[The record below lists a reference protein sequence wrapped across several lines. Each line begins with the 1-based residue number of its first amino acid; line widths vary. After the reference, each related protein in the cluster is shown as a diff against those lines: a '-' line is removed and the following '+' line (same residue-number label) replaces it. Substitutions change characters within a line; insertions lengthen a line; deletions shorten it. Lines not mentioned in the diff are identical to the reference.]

1 MVIKL
6 IHIISGIFSGF
17 FLVGKACDGRSRL
30 LAHTVFRTG
39 AFYAENNQSKE
50 KFWKKKTK
58 EISPYMVFF
67 RSGIF

>member
-1 MVIKL
+1 MVIKS

-50 KFWKKKTK
+50 KKKTK